1 MQTNVGHYGEP
12 MKNSKIFLVGEEDS
26 LITMTETDYVAE
38 DILQEFLACY
48 PDLLPGDQIDPENPR
63 HWLLVSREMG
73 VPGDIAETN
82 RWSLDHLFL
91 DQEGIPTFVECK
103 RAVDTRSRREVVAQ
117 MLDYAANGIEYWSID
132 QIRQTAAVTAQKQ
145 DKTLEEELGKL
156 LDDDN
161 AAIASYWELVKANLD
176 AKRVRLLFVMDTIPK
191 ELRRLVEFLNEEMT
205 HVEVLAVEIKQFQ
218 RETGKG
224 YKALVPRVIGFTET
238 ARDVKMGTPVRQ
250 KPMTFDEFME
260 KCDPEI
266 APFYTRVIKLAGQ
279 HGYQVSW
286 GAKSFSVRGQFQGE
300 RGSFLYGWPNKRFDF
315 YYGSWRSL
323 LQDELRSIQEKLLAL
338 KVFERTGEWS
348 LTTTVTKENMAH
360 LNEICDFIFDEIN
373 KILQR
378 Y

>member
-1 MQTNVGHYGEP
+1 MQTSLGNYGDL

-26 LITMTETDYVAE
+26 LIPMLETGYITEDT
-38 DILQEFLACY
+38 LQDLLAHY

-63 HWLLVSREMG
+63 RWLLVSREMG
-73 VPGDIAETN
+73 VPGDVTEGN

-91 DQEGIPTFVECK
+91 DQDGIPTFVECK
-103 RAVDTRSRREVVAQ
+103 RAIDTRSRREVVAQ

-132 QIRQTAAVTAQKQ
+132 QIHQIAAATAQQRGKA
-145 DKTLEEELGKL
+145 LEEELKIL

-161 AAIASYWELVKANLD
+161 AVIERYWEQVKANLD
-176 AKRVRLLFVMDTIPK
+176 AKRVRLLFVMGTIPK

-205 HVEVLAVEIKQFQ
+205 HVQVLAVEIKQFQ

-224 YKALVPRVIGFTET
+224 HKALVPRVIGFTET
-238 ARDVKMGTPVRQ
+238 ARDVKQGVSVRQ

-260 KCDPEI
+260 RCDPEI
-266 APFYTRVIKLAGQ
+266 APFFTRVIKLAEQ
-279 HGYQVSW
+279 HGYQVYW

-300 RGSFLYGWPNKRFDF
+300 RGSFLYGWPTKRFDF

-323 LQDELRSIQEKLLAL
+323 LKDELRSIQEKLLAL
-338 KVFERTGEWS
+338 KVFEKTGEWS

-360 LNEICDFIFDEIN
+360 LNEVCDLIFDEID
-373 KILQR
+373 KIT
-378 Y
+378 